1 MLFSPWASTIWYLP
15 FLDVQSTPPSSSLC
29 KKNMSVLVVT
39 NHHAGLISWP
49 VGPTERWTLKTTIQQ
64 KRAYKRKGGTPGGAV
79 HGGCVSSRECRCRP
93 QHLHWRRGYSWHLV
107 THFTKA
113 PSLPAS
119 SRLMQSWA
127 LIIFL
132 TLHLYN
138 GMAMQVG
145 ADRGITLPSSNSWW
159 SSFSIVFMITITEDL
174 LGYFWRKL

>member
-79 HGGCVSSRECRCRP
+79 HGGCVSSRECRWPP
-93 QHLHWRRGYSWHLV
+93 QHLHWRRGYSL
-107 THFTKA
+107 T
-113 PSLPAS
+113 PSSSLYQSTLSAS
-119 SRLMQSWA
+119 FLTADAIMSWA

-132 TLHLYN
+132 TCIC
-138 GMAMQVG
+138 
-145 ADRGITLPSSNSWW
+145 ITVWLC
-159 SSFSIVFMITITEDL
+159 
-174 LGYFWRKL
+174 K

>member
-1 MLFSPWASTIWYLP
+1 
-15 FLDVQSTPPSSSLC
+15 
-29 KKNMSVLVVT
+29 MSVLVVT

-159 SSFSIVFMITITEDL
+159 SSFFYRIYDHNYRGFARIFFDVNCNTNSGSL
-174 LGYFWRKL
+174 RLYSKYFEIGFALFSVW